1 MMQNGDNTD
10 REISKMESAD
20 QGESTL
26 SSDIEEDNLDN
37 PQEVLHLGR
46 ARRDKIIRTT
56 RVPLPK
62 NQSCAQI
69 IIARTSLPNL

>member
-10 REISKMESAD
+10 REISKMESED

-46 ARRDKIIRTT
+46 ARRDKIIQTT

-62 NQSCAQI
+62 NQSCAHI